1 MLKRIFRLFRN
12 RRNRAKLIHTIKKAT
27 AQGQCVIL
35 GDVPEGTRVI
45 ILGRGT
51 YQTQLEE
58 IAKSKGVRL

>member
-12 RRNRAKLIHTIKKAT
+12 RRKREAIMAAVKEAT
-27 AQGQCVIL
+27 RQGRCVIL
-35 GDVPEGTRVI
+35 STGSEGTRVI

-51 YQTQLEE
+51 YRTQLEE